1 MVVNELK
8 ACNDEPNLNTLQDEL
23 GGGWGPQCSQMV
35 FTNVNFSVYK
45 NISILKVFLKET
57 KYFFSNNFHFLY

>member
-23 GGGWGPQCSQMV
+23 GGGPQCSQMKQ
-35 FTNVNFSVYK
+35 NIFSPIIFIFY
-45 NISILKVFLKET
+45 IEL
-57 KYFFSNNFHFLY
+57 